1 MWIEKNGPTW
11 RIRDEVRGRKTTVK
25 SGFPTKTAAK
35 KVMTV
40 LESEK
45 LTGAYI
51 EPSAGQMLL
60 SEWASSWWRT
70 HQVKLKPGSVVSEGA
85 RLRNHIVPLLGD
97 YQLGDI
103 TRLVVR
109 DWVVCLL
116 SGAAEV
122 GAEEPEP
129 GEEPPRRP
137 LAEKTIRNAHGL
149 LYAMMQDAVDS
160 RLIRANPCYRTGL
173 PKTRFREQRFLDE
186 AEIGRLVEAMPS
198 HWRPQ
203 VVLMLST
210 GLRWSEA
217 AGLRVKNVDVL
228 ARTVRVEETRHEL
241 SGGSPLVIGPPKT
254 AHSRRTVTFP
264 PEVAEMLVPLV
275 SMRHRDEHVFTMP
288 DGGELRQ
295 RKFWKGVWL
304 KATAAA
310 GLDGLRIHDMRHTHA
325 SHLIADNVPLT
336 GIQRR
341 LGHSSISVTSDMY
354 GHLLPVVDDNIMTA
368 TSRSLSKVNFAESR
382 RGPVGGNNAYEH
394 GAMRSMTDVAAAQ
407 NAS

>member
-1 MWIEKNGPTW
+1 MWVEKNGPTY
-11 RIRDEVRGRKTTVK
+11 RIRDVVRGKKTTVK

-40 LESEK
+40 LEGEK
-45 LTGAYI
+45 LTGTYI

-60 SEWASSWWRT
+60 VDWAISWWRT
-70 HQVKLKPGSVVSEGA
+70 HQVKLQPASVKSEGA

-97 YQLGDI
+97 YQLGDV

-116 SGAAEV
+116 SGAASI
-122 GAEEPEP
+122 GADEPEP
-129 GEEPPRRP
+129 GEEPARRP
-137 LAEKTIRNAHGL
+137 LAEKTIRNAHGV
-149 LYAMMQDAVDS
+149 LYAMMQDAVDN
-160 RLIRANPCYRTGL
+160 RLIRGNPCYRTGL
-173 PKTRFREQRFLDE
+173 PRVRFREQRYLDE
-186 AEIGRLVEAMPS
+186 AEIGRLVEATPT

-228 ARTVRVEETRHEL
+228 ARTLRVEETRHEL

-254 AHSRRTVTFP
+254 AHSRRTVTYP
-264 PEVAEMLVPLV
+264 PEVAALIVPLV
-275 SMRHRDEHVFTMP
+275 SMRHRDAHLFTAA
-288 DGGELRQ
+288 DGTELRQ

-304 KATAAA
+304 RATMAA
-310 GLDGLRIHDMRHTHA
+310 GLEGLRIHDMRHTHA

-341 LGHSSISVTSDMY
+341 LGHSSITVTSDMY
-354 GHLLPVVDDNIMTA
+354 GHLLPVVDTNIIAA
-368 TSRSLSKVNFAESR
+368 TTRSLSKVDFS
-382 RGPVGGNNAYEH
+382 GGVGGTIGESNTEKL
-394 GAMRSMTDVAAAQ
+394 GATLIRTDVIPAQ
-407 NAS
+407 RMS